1 LPALLLVIALTLPS
15 LLHHSAQKE
24 LEKWVGPLGGEHFV
38 RPQAPQSAPGPR
50 LLTAARRIQLSD
62 RERDLL
68 KKSARAGLS
77 GARANRSAL
86 VPLIEKHRE
95 SLDQAYAL
103 EAGASSLN
111 IDYAARDVDFP
122 NLLQA
127 RDLAQMTYLEG
138 LFAAADGNRDGV
150 LRSTQS
156 LGRQAALLEE
166 EPELFIQVIGLSI
179 EKLQLDLLIRWIG
192 EPTAEGPNPAPLL
205 LSNDL
210 RARYLEALS
219 LSAMHSDT
227 ALRSILERKP
237 YKFLGGQAVADAL
250 MAAAFERD
258 RKFAEAYD
266 QDYASMKK
274 ELSKGSDKMGLWEKT
289 GTIAGLN
296 LTDLP
301 ALYRA
306 TAASRTLVKTCLAVR
321 FSGRPCQDEA
331 NIRAV
336 HKPDG
341 SCTLQTADGQDYL
354 RLFVKEDNRP
364 VPQECSIQGALP
376 PDSDAANSSA
386 R

>member
-1 LPALLLVIALTLPS
+1 
-15 LLHHSAQKE
+15 
-24 LEKWVGPLGGEHFV
+24 
-38 RPQAPQSAPGPR
+38 
-50 LLTAARRIQLSD
+50 
-62 RERDLL
+62 L

-86 VPLIEKHRE
+86 VPLIEKHRA
-95 SLDQAYAL
+95 SLDQVYAL

-122 NLLQA
+122 SLLKE

-138 LFAAADGNRDGV
+138 LFAADDGNRNGV
-150 LRSTQS
+150 LRSAQS

-179 EKLQLDLLIRWIG
+179 EKLQLDLLIRWTG
-192 EPTAEGPNPAPLL
+192 EPTAQGPNPAPLL

-210 RARYLEALS
+210 RARYWEALS
-219 LSAMHSDT
+219 LSATHSDT

-250 MAAAFERD
+250 MAAAFDRD

-266 QDYASMKK
+266 QDYAAMKK

-296 LTDLP
+296 LADLP

-321 FSGRPCQDEA
+321 FSSRPCQDGEKL
-331 NIRAV
+331 RAA

-341 SCTLQTADGQDYL
+341 SCTLQTADGEDYL

-364 VPQECSIQGALP
+364 IPQECAIQGALP